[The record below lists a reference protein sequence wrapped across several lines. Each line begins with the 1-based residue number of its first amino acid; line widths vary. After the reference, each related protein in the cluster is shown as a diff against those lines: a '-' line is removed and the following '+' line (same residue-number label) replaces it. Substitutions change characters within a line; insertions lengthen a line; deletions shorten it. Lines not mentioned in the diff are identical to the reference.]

1 MIRESALT
9 TVSWKRY
16 LIDDGSNPRVKKFLQ
31 SRGDSVFNQ
40 ISSQVKEA
48 ALKGKPYVMFIVHP
62 NIGNAIII
70 KKNEYITLLN
80 TAIEWFEKRE
90 KYEKCAQ
97 IRKWIT
103 TMNGKKERV
112 SDKVENNIFI

>member
-1 MIRESALT
+1 MIREASLT

-16 LIDDGSNPRVKKFLQ
+16 LIDDGSNPRVKRFLE

-40 ISSQVKEA
+40 ISGQVKEA
-48 ALKGKPYVMFIVHP
+48 ALKGKPYIMFIVHP

-70 KKNEYITLLN
+70 KKQDYYKVLD
-80 TAIEWFEKRE
+80 TAIKWYEKRE

-97 IRKWIT
+97 IRNGLPLWI
-103 TMNGKKERV
+103 M
-112 SDKVENNIFI
+112 I